1 MLVCFNFRRH
11 SLQFPE
17 GVLNKHYEKLVQ
29 CDPRLKALVEGTLV
43 VGPSLPCDQTDSMFE
58 GWSAL
63 HLSKTLSP
71 LTHAFE
77 GLSYQPQMLL
87 SHYSSLQHRHK
98 MTGLIPE
105 PQADSSSVD
114 VQMSNMSSPSYGTVS
129 GLIMVACRISFWL
142 FGQRLLFCFWFF
154 MIFVLY
160 GGWL

>member
-1 MLVCFNFRRH
+1 
-11 SLQFPE
+11 
-17 GVLNKHYEKLVQ
+17 
-29 CDPRLKALVEGTLV
+29 
-43 VGPSLPCDQTDSMFE
+43 MFE

-71 LTHAFE
+71 LAHAFE

-98 MTGLIPE
+98 MTRLIPE

-114 VQMSNMSSPSYGTVS
+114 VQMSNMSSPSSGTVFD
-129 GLIMVACRISFWL
+129 LIMVACRIFFWL

-160 GGWL
+160 CGWL